1 MGPSSLVMDA
11 VRHAA
16 GRATCLEP
24 VVFAGHIGALH
35 LPTPQPPRGVAV
47 VLCPP
52 IGRDARCAYRP
63 LFLFAE
69 ALAAQG
75 VPVLRY
81 DHLGEGDSMPL
92 DAGVDGWPLWVA
104 GVERAAAFARAHT
117 GAQRLV
123 LAGLR
128 IGASLAAVA
137 ARSVKP
143 DGLILLAPLAT
154 GRDWVRELQQAAPGA
169 GPPPADG
176 GLDVDGLRL
185 SSATVASLN
194 DLDLRRLALTGP
206 ETFLAMPTPDRRLA
220 ASLGRR
226 VSAVA
231 FDGYAELFREAHLN
245 APPGAVFEAAGVWL
259 ERLAAA
265 APDAGPHPPPPPAW
279 LIAEDWTE
287 GPVAFGE
294 DLRGV
299 LCLPARPAG
308 RQAVIF
314 GNTGG
319 DPRAGIGG
327 FAANACRA
335 LAGRGVAALRFDFAG
350 LGESAG
356 PDAWR
361 SHAYETSRTSDFR
374 AAAEVLAR
382 EGYGEVT
389 LAGVCSG
396 GYQALRA
403 AIEDAGFRR
412 IVTIN
417 ASPVW
422 RPDRALEIQPIS
434 ELARQRNVTGLALP
448 LGARRPLAGAA
459 GARGAI
465 AGLGQWLRRRLR
477 LRPHDAACRRARAE
491 IARIAAGG
499 ARVRLLVGND
509 GVALEALE
517 EDFGLQGRWLGRQRG
532 VEVALIRNLDLGLI
546 SRRSQDLALAEIFRF
561 LGSPPT
567 GDAAAAQANG
577 AGAGLASS
585 ADRQA
590 AI

>member
-1 MGPSSLVMDA
+1 MQPSLLIMDA
-11 VRHAA
+11 VRHA

-24 VVFAGHIGALH
+24 VVFDGHIGALH
-35 LPTPQPPRGVAV
+35 LPKPQAPRGVAV

-52 IGRDARCAYRP
+52 VGRDARCAYRP
-63 LFLFAE
+63 LYLFAE

-81 DHLGEGDSMPL
+81 DHLGDGDSMPL
-92 DAGVDGWPLWVA
+92 DAQADCWPLWVA
-104 GVERAAAFARAHT
+104 GVEQAAAFARAHT

-128 IGASLAAVA
+128 IGASLAACA
-137 ARSVKP
+137 AHTVRP
-143 DGLILLAPLAT
+143 DGLMLLAPLPT
-154 GRDWVRELQQAAPGA
+154 GRGWVRELQAAASKVGA
-169 GPPPADG
+169 PQPADG
-176 GLDVDGLRL
+176 ALEVDGLRL
-185 SSATVASLN
+185 SSATVVALD
-194 DLDLRRLALTGP
+194 DLDLRRLGP
-206 ETFLAMPTPDRRLA
+206 SGAETFLAMPTPDPRLA
-220 ASLGRR
+220 VSLGAR
-226 VSAVA
+226 VRSVP

-259 ERLAAA
+259 EGIAAA
-265 APDAGPHPPPPPAW
+265 TPDAGPAPPPAPAW

-287 GPVAFGE
+287 GPVTFGE

-314 GNTGG
+314 GNAGG

-327 FAANACRA
+327 FCASACRA

-350 LGESAG
+350 LGESASPG
-356 PDAWR
+356 AWR
-361 SHAYETSRTSDFR
+361 SPIHDLSRTSDFQ
-374 AAAEVLAR
+374 AAADVLAG

-403 AIEDAGFRR
+403 AIEDARFRR

-422 RPDRALEIQPIS
+422 RPDRPFATQLFGETAQ
-434 ELARQRNVTGLALP
+434 NLP
-448 LGARRPLAGAA
+448 SGSRRAPAGAIGAR
-459 GARGAI
+459 AI
-465 AGLGQWLRRRLR
+465 GAGLVRWLRRRLR
-477 LRPHDAACRRARAE
+477 LRRLDAACRSSRAE
-491 IARIAAGG
+491 IARIAADG
-499 ARVRLLVGND
+499 ARVRLLFGSNDAAWD
-509 GVALEALE
+509 GVE
-517 EDFGLQGRWLGRQRG
+517 EDFGLQGRWLARQRG
-532 VEVALIRNLDLGLI
+532 VEVALIRNFDRGPV
-546 SRRSQDLALAEIFRF
+546 SRAGQDLALAEILRF
-561 LGSPPT
+561 VGSPPT
-567 GDAAAAQANG
+567 SDAAAAQANSG
-577 AGAGLASS
+577 GSGLATS